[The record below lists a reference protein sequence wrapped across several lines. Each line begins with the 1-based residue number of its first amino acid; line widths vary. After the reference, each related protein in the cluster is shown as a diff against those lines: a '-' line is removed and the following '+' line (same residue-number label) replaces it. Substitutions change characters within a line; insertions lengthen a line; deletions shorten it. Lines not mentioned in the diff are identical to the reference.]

1 MMLVK
6 SIAKFGDYCEFLWR
20 SVGIPEKW
28 REFLRNYRN
37 EIYKLGIGY
46 WLTMIGAII
55 TFVGGIM
62 PILKNKG
69 IIKF

>member
-37 EIYKLGIGY
+37 EIYKLGIDSIP
-46 WLTMIGAII
+46 LILIISVFIGALC
-55 TFVGGIM
+55 T
-62 PILKNKG
+62 IL
-69 IIKF
+69 I